1 MIYLVI
7 IILCV
12 VLSFVF
18 ITEKAR
24 IYLTEII
31 FATCWI
37 WLIIQINLDVVSVG
51 NLNVLKSTTIL
62 ILLMS
67 QIGFILNGT
76 PIIKMMYDELKE
88 SNELR
93 NIRKFRKQEEK
104 RRLKSSDVIETFID
118 KCRGQK

>member
-24 IYLTEII
+24 IYLAEII
-31 FATCWI
+31 LATCCIWI
-37 WLIIQINLDVVSVG
+37 VMQINLDVSTG
-51 NLNVLKSTTIL
+51 NLNVLKSMTIL
-62 ILLMS
+62 ILVMG
-67 QIGFILNGT
+67 QIGFISSGN
-76 PIIKMMYDELKE
+76 PITKMLYDELKE

-104 RRLKSSDVIETFID
+104 RRLKSSGDIETFVD